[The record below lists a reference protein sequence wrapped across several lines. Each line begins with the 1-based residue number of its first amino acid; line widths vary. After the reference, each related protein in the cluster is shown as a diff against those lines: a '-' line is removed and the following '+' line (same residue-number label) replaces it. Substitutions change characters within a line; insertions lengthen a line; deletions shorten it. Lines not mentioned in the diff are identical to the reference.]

1 MNLELQIA
9 KRYLFSK
16 KSTNAINIISLVSGL
31 AMLFG
36 TMALLLVLSVFN
48 GLEGLIKSL
57 YTVFYADVAI
67 MPAEGKSFEITPK
80 IQQQL
85 NSISYIDAY
94 SFMLEENALLEYG
107 DRQHI
112 CTIRGVDSN
121 YFNVIPKFDSF
132 IIDGKKVLVQD
143 SINYAIIGVGVALK
157 LGMNAAQSFE
167 PLSIYMPKKTSSS
180 FSSMENAFN
189 KSYINTSSAF
199 AVSDEFDS
207 RYSLVP
213 ISFFQDL
220 TENENKASQI
230 AIRLKNEHQSKDA
243 ILLLK
248 QKLGKAFVVKSR
260 YEQNEVLYKILK
272 SEKWITFAILIF
284 IMIIASFNIIG

>member
-157 LGMNAAQSFE
+157 LGTTRGKSLFSRSYFNPPPRFAATSPTRRRF
-167 PLSIYMPKKTSSS
+167 SHNGADKKPMSPAT
-180 FSSMENAFN
+180 
-189 KSYINTSSAF
+189 
-199 AVSDEFDS
+199 V
-207 RYSLVP
+207 
-213 ISFFQDL
+213 
-220 TENENKASQI
+220 
-230 AIRLKNEHQSKDA
+230 
-243 ILLLK
+243 
-248 QKLGKAFVVKSR
+248 
-260 YEQNEVLYKILK
+260 
-272 SEKWITFAILIF
+272 
-284 IMIIASFNIIG
+284 